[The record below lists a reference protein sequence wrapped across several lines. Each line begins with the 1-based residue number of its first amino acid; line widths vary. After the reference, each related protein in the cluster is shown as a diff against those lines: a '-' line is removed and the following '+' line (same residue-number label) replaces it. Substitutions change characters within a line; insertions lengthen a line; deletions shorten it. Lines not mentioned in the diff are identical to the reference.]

1 MAEPGDRCLSPCR
14 HGHPQ
19 VADVSMESVDRAA
32 RLLRHARRILVFT
45 GAGISTESGIP
56 DFRGPNGVWRTR
68 DPARYTLQ
76 RYVADSAVRRERW
89 LDRLESPM
97 DRVEPNAGHLAAAR
111 LQACGR
117 APVVVTQ
124 NIDGLHQRAGARD
137 VIELHGTSQEAVCL
151 GCSRRLPV
159 GVVLDRVRE
168 GDEDPHCELCGGLLK
183 TATISFGQNLIA
195 EDLERAM
202 TEAAASDVC
211 LAVGST
217 LSVWPA
223 AGVPVQ
229 TVHGGGRLV
238 IVNDGETELDGMAD
252 VIVPGRVGAMLPP
265 LVDAVIAG
273 SEAEPAGH
281 G

>member
-1 MAEPGDRCLSPCR
+1 MR
-14 HGHPQ
+14 
-19 VADVSMESVDRAA
+19 VAAPARRPIGGIDVNVDSVDRAV
-32 RLLRHARRILVFT
+32 RLLRHACRILVFT

-124 NIDGLHQRAGARD
+124 NIDGLHQRAGSRD
-137 VIELHGTSQEAVCL
+137 VIELHGTSLEVVCL
-151 GCSRRLPV
+151 DCARRLPV

-202 TEAAASDVC
+202 AEAEDSDVC

-223 AGVPVQ
+223 AGVPVR

-238 IVNDGETELDGMAD
+238 VVNDGETELDGMAD